1 MAATRRNITVAP
13 RLPGIPPAWW
23 TGSSTSRDVRG
34 GLAMRAL
41 RPDIG
46 AAHESRTGRV
56 STAEVQPPRTRYE
69 IGRLRRA
76 HDRLRK
82 QPVQLARVVDRHH
95 RRLREPGVN
104 HVPRASGDDVL
115 AGAETAGQVTQ
126 GGRSVVDLHRLQEVQ
141 DLLFQVRRHSLT
153 LVPFGAERAPAH
165 GVRGSITSWRHMD
178 ARYDASAQ
186 AGRASARHRS

>member
-34 GLAMRAL
+34 GLAMRHAP
-41 RPDIG
+41 RGHWP
-46 AAHESRTGRV
+46 AQEPRTGRA
-56 STAEVQPPRTRYE
+56 SNAEVQPPRTRYE

-76 HDRLRK
+76 YDRLRK
-82 QPVQLARVVDRHH
+82 QPMQLARVVDRHH
-95 RRLREPGVN
+95 RRLREPGVD
-104 HVPRASGDDVL
+104 HVPRTSGDDVL

-153 LVPFGAERAPAH
+153 LAPFGTEWAP
-165 GVRGSITSWRHMD
+165 
-178 ARYDASAQ
+178 
-186 AGRASARHRS
+186 